1 MRIIKSDLKL
11 LKCVFIILRLYMIPS
26 RENKVFESGSLSS
39 EFGTITSLSLYILD
53 LFRYSGIVVL

>member
-1 MRIIKSDLKL
+1 
-11 LKCVFIILRLYMIPS
+11 MIPS